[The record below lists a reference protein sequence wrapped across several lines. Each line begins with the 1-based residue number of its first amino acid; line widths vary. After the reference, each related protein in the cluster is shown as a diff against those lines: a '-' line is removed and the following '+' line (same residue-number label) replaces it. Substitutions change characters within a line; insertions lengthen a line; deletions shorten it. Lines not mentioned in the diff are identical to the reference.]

1 MPNYQKQPVKYFLAY
16 FMPLLTA
23 QGDSELLQ
31 QTHNFMKDKILT
43 FNCQTLATW
52 EKLKPYQALIDLAVT
67 RKLGISEVI
76 FRPHPHCVV
85 YEILAK
91 FEQAGRTEITLAEVV
106 AELAPYEGNYA
117 VDTIKEVL
125 RALTI
130 DFYQDSG
137 HLRQMLAWLVPLRK
151 EAPALERLKAN
162 HYRLFRR
169 LPPEPP
175 PKGKGKAKK
184 R

>member
-1 MPNYQKQPVKYFLAY
+1 MPNYQKQPVKYFLEY
-16 FMPLLTA
+16 FMPLLKA
-23 QGDSELLQ
+23 QGESELIE

-137 HLRQMLAWLVPLRK
+137 HLRQLLAWLVPLRK